1 MTEIAIA
8 ALLLFCLMAIGDWQR
23 GMYLTV
29 AMALLQDP
37 VRKVIPG
44 QPPYFILFTGFVY
57 GAAMLGAMG
66 KRVPLAPSMVAG
78 WQRNIGPYFQFF
90 VLVVLI
96 QAVHSLL
103 RYGIPLVT
111 ILGLIG
117 YLAPF
122 VALTLAH
129 AFAATTGSAGV
140 RRLLLFYAGAAGL
153 ALGTIYLEAS
163 GLNLPILG
171 EVGEGIRIY
180 DQGGVLAANS
190 GTFRAS
196 EIAAWH
202 AAMCACVVIFLL
214 TVSDL
219 DTRKLALACILVAAI
234 IFLGVQTGR
243 RKFLVMIAV
252 FCCAYGGL
260 CALLSRRTRIASIPA
275 AFLGGLTYIIFLIA
289 SDLDGPS
296 MAQAVDPEYQLY
308 VQRANTVFGD
318 VNSRFL
324 ELGLA
329 PISWAY
335 EWFGLWGG
343 GVGIGTQGV
352 QHMTDMGD
360 HVGAAEGG
368 LGKIMLE
375 LGVPGL
381 LAIAALGITFMRH
394 IWRLFSYLSER
405 SETHARLAFGLASIL
420 VANVA
425 SFSVATQAFGD
436 VFVLL
441 FLGIIF
447 GSLLATPRILDRDI
461 AMREQEMRRAE
472 VARARRRQQLKL

>member
-1 MTEIAIA
+1 MIEIAIGG
-8 ALLLFCLMAIGDWQR
+8 LLLACLVAFGDWQR
-23 GMYLTV
+23 GMYLTILT
-29 AMALLQDP
+29 ALLQDP
-37 VRKVIPG
+37 IRKVMPG
-44 QPPYFILFTGFVY
+44 QPPYFILFTGIVY
-57 GAAMLGAMG
+57 AAAMLGAMRR
-66 KRVPLAPSMVAG
+66 RVPLAPSMVAG
-78 WQRNIGPYFQFF
+78 WQRNIGPYFHFF

-96 QAVHSLL
+96 QAVHSFL

-129 AFAATTGSAGV
+129 AFGATTGSAGV
-140 RRLLLFYAGAAGL
+140 RSVLLFYAGAAGL
-153 ALGTIYLEAS
+153 ALGTIYLEAA
-163 GLNLPILG
+163 GLKLPILG
-171 EVGEGIRIY
+171 EVGEGIRIFG
-180 DQGGVLAANS
+180 QGGELIANS
-190 GTFRAS
+190 GIYRAS

-214 TVSDL
+214 TVSDINVG
-219 DTRKLALACILVAAI
+219 KIALACLLVGVI
-234 IFLGVQTGR
+234 IFLGIQTGR

-260 CALLSRRTRIASIPA
+260 NALLSRRTRFAAIPA
-275 AFLGGLTYIIFLIA
+275 ASLGMLAYIIFLLA
-289 SDLDGPS
+289 EDPDGPS
-296 MAQAVDPEYQLY
+296 LEQAADPEYRLY
-308 VQRANTVFGD
+308 VQRANSAFGD

-335 EWFGLWGG
+335 DWFGLWGG

-352 QHMTDMGD
+352 QHMADMGD

-381 LAIAALGITFMRH
+381 LAIAALGVAFIRH
-394 IWRLFSYLSER
+394 IWRLFGYLIER
-405 SETHARLAFGLASIL
+405 SEPHARLAFGLASIL
-420 VANVA
+420 VANIA

-441 FLGIIF
+441 FLGIAF
-447 GSLLATPRILDRDI
+447 GSLLATPRILERDM
-461 AMREQEMRRAE
+461 AMRHREIERGRNRRIQPG
-472 VARARRRQQLKL
+472 QQLKR

>member
-1 MTEIAIA
+1 MNEIAIA
-8 ALLLFCLMAIGDWQR
+8 GLLLACLMAIGDWQR
-23 GMYLTV
+23 GMFLTV
-29 AMALLQDP
+29 AVALLQDP
-37 VRKVIPG
+37 IRKVIPG

-57 GAAMLGAMG
+57 GAALLGAM
-66 KRVPLAPSMVAG
+66 RAHVPLGPSMVAG
-78 WQRNIGPYFQFF
+78 WQRNVGSYFRFF

-103 RYGIPLVT
+103 RYGMPLVT
-111 ILGLIG
+111 ILGLIS

-129 AFAATTGSAGV
+129 AFAATTGTGGV
-140 RRLLLFYAGAAGL
+140 RRFLLFYAVAAGL
-153 ALGTIYLEAS
+153 ALGTIYPEAA
-163 GLNLPILG
+163 GLKVPILG
-171 EVGEGIRIY
+171 EVGEGIRIF
-180 DQGGVLAANS
+180 DQGGELIAHS

-214 TVSDL
+214 TFSEIKVG
-219 DTRKLALACILVAAI
+219 KIALACVLVAAI
-234 IFLGVQTGR
+234 IFLGIQTGR

-260 CALLSRRTRIASIPA
+260 SALISRRARFAAVPA
-275 AFLGGLTYIIFLIA
+275 AFLGVLTYIAFLVA
-289 SDLDGPS
+289 ADPDGPS
-296 MAQAVDPEYQLY
+296 LAQSADPEYQLY
-308 VQRANTVFGD
+308 VQRAGTVFGD

-329 PISWAY
+329 PIGWAY
-335 EWFGLWGG
+335 GWFGLWGG

-381 LAIAALGITFMRH
+381 LAIAALALAFARH
-394 IWRLFSYLSER
+394 VWRLFGYLSQR
-405 SETHARLAFGLASIL
+405 SEAHARLAFGLTSIL
-420 VANVA
+420 VANVV

-441 FLGIIF
+441 FLGIIW
-447 GSLLATPRILDRDI
+447 GYLMATPRIVERDI
-461 AMREQEMRRAE
+461 AFQEQKMRRAE
-472 VARARRRQQLKL
+472 DARARRAQQLNR